1 MASYAEGKEKGYRWA
16 EAGRSSA
23 LTRARSKLKRGFWG
37 DIVQSPY
44 WSIGVHADEHS
55 FQPVQEAKLPAH
67 QDLPA
72 CRRVQH
78 LLVALRAVNQE
89 TLQGQPCS
97 LSIERYLTSLRCR
110 RKTQRYTE
118 GASGRAS
125 HTGLLPP
132 SLLYRLRIRRDVEKI
147 EEEGEIE
154 TLQDDRL
161 DTLSAGQARG
171 NSSKKVPQG
180 VRLILLQ
187 GENFDFMK
195 GKKKFAEL
203 FDVVFL
209 SNLCLQMLKE
219 PLPDLLRARAA
230 LVVEGAD
237 FMLNFDKNDRK
248 AFNDKIKELG
258 KELGMVV
265 EDGKRD
271 RYKLYNGVHFPLYF
285 LSFDKAAAQ
294 EVLAQRAK
302 RQEEAVKSQASL
314 ESLLSQSTGDERP
327 TAEALEGLEALDVPD
342 RPYEVDAMNRPVV
355 YDGIRRGWERRTMV
369 VLGRKGTAA
378 APALKAG
385 PLGFCA
391 VTGLPAKYKDPQT
404 GLAYANVEAFKEIR
418 RRHGAR
424 ETPGEAQETD
434 PAVAAQADEEK
445 RDEVAGE
452 RREAGKEEEEE
463 EIVEP
468 LIFQNR
474 PKWRLGGSAVL

>member
-1 MASYAEGKEKGYRWA
+1 
-16 EAGRSSA
+16 
-23 LTRARSKLKRGFWG
+23 
-37 DIVQSPY
+37 
-44 WSIGVHADEHS
+44 
-55 FQPVQEAKLPAH
+55 
-67 QDLPA
+67 
-72 CRRVQH
+72 
-78 LLVALRAVNQE
+78 
-89 TLQGQPCS
+89 
-97 LSIERYLTSLRCR
+97 
-110 RKTQRYTE
+110 
-118 GASGRAS
+118 
-125 HTGLLPP
+125 
-132 SLLYRLRIRRDVEKI
+132 
-147 EEEGEIE
+147 
-154 TLQDDRL
+154 
-161 DTLSAGQARG
+161 
-171 NSSKKVPQG
+171 
-180 VRLILLQ
+180 
-187 GENFDFMK
+187 
-195 GKKKFAEL
+195 
-203 FDVVFL
+203 
-209 SNLCLQMLKE
+209 
-219 PLPDLLRARAA
+219 
-230 LVVEGAD
+230 
-237 FMLNFDKNDRK
+237 MLNFDKNDRK